1 MKKLIAALLVIT
13 LCAAYVPSLAE
24 AADWPNGNINAIITH
39 AAGGDTDYNAR
50 LLCRLVEKKLG
61 VKLIPTN
68 LTGSNGAIAMTE
80 YKDAEPDGSA
90 FVFTNTAALN
100 GNEATGLV
108 DYGYEAFEPVALF
121 GKQAGENIIVAADS
135 PYKNLSDLIKASQE
149 NPNTIKF
156 GISTGGGVYIASV
169 VLAIAGK
176 AQFAAIEQ
184 GDAANRLTA
193 LLGGHVD
200 ATIAPYSVAKE
211 YIEAGQIRSLCTL
224 LHDSPSLIKDVPPAR
239 ETLPELEVNTL
250 YVVLAPKG
258 TSPEIVKAF
267 NAAILDVVNNDPE
280 YKEAV
285 ESYNFQSPWAL
296 NVEDTLAELKTQ
308 RDLFMKFSQYM
319 Q

>member
-1 MKKLIAALLVIT
+1 MKKLIAALLVVA
-13 LCAAYVPSLAE
+13 LCAAYAPSLAG

-108 DYGYEAFEPVALF
+108 DYGYDAFEPVALF

>member
-108 DYGYEAFEPVALF
+108 DYGYDAFEPVALF

-258 TSPEIVKAF
+258 TSPEIVKTF

>member
-24 AADWPNGNINAIITH
+24 AANWPNGNINAIITH

-108 DYGYEAFEPVALF
+108 DYGYDAFEPVALF

>member
-1 MKKLIAALLVIT
+1 M
-13 LCAAYVPSLAE
+13 
-24 AADWPNGNINAIITH
+24 
-39 AAGGDTDYNAR
+39 
-50 LLCRLVEKKLG
+50 
-61 VKLIPTN
+61 
-68 LTGSNGAIAMTE
+68 
-80 YKDAEPDGSA
+80 
-90 FVFTNTAALN
+90 
-100 GNEATGLV
+100 
-108 DYGYEAFEPVALF
+108 
-121 GKQAGENIIVAADS
+121 
-135 PYKNLSDLIKASQE
+135 
-149 NPNTIKF
+149 
-156 GISTGGGVYIASV
+156 
-169 VLAIAGK
+169 AGK

>member
-108 DYGYEAFEPVALF
+108 DYGYDAFEPVALF

>member
-1 MKKLIAALLVIT
+1 MKKLIAALLVT
-13 LCAAYVPSLAE
+13 ALCAAFAPSLAA
-24 AADWPNGNINAIITH
+24 AADWPKGNINAIITH

-68 LTGSNGAIAMTE
+68 ITGSNGAIAMTE
-80 YKDAEPDGSA
+80 YKDAKPDGSA
-90 FVFTNTAALN
+90 FVFTNTAALT

-108 DYGYEAFEPVALF
+108 DYGFESFETVSVF

-135 PYKNLSDLIKASQE
+135 PYKNLGDLIKASQE
-149 NPNTIKF
+149 KPNTIKF

-169 VLAIAGK
+169 VMAVAGK
-176 AQFAAIEQ
+176 AQFAVIEQ

-211 YIEAGQIRSLCTL
+211 YIEAGKIRTLCTL
-224 LHDSPSLIKDVPPAR
+224 LHDSPSMIKDVPPAR

-250 YVVLAPKG
+250 YAVLAPKG

-267 NAAILDVVNNDPE
+267 NDAILDVVNNDPE

-296 NVEDTLAELKTQ
+296 NVEDSKAELKAQ
-308 RDLFMKFSQYM
+308 RDLFMKFSEYM
-319 Q
+319 K

>member
-24 AADWPNGNINAIITH
+24 AANWPNGNINAIITH

-108 DYGYEAFEPVALF
+108 DYGYDAFEPVALF

-308 RDLFMKFSQYM
+308 RDLFMKFPQYM

>member
-1 MKKLIAALLVIT
+1 MKKLIAALLVVA
-13 LCAAYVPSLAE
+13 LCAAYAPSLAE

-135 PYKNLSDLIKASQE
+135 PYKNLGDLIKASQD

-169 VLAIAGK
+169 VLAVAGK

>member
-1 MKKLIAALLVIT
+1 MKKLIAALLVVA
-13 LCAAYVPSLAE
+13 LCAAYAPSLAE

-135 PYKNLSDLIKASQE
+135 PYKNLSDLIKASQD

>member
-1 MKKLIAALLVIT
+1 MKKLIAALLVVA

-135 PYKNLSDLIKASQE
+135 PYKNLGDLIKASQD

-169 VLAIAGK
+169 VLAVAGK